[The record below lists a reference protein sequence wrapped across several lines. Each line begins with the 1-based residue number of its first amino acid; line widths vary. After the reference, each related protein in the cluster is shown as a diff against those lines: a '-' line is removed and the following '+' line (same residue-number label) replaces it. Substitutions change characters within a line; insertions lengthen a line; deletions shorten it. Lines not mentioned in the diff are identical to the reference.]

1 MGVYITN
8 TKTHENL
15 AKYTQNQNVFWWKG
29 FLHKILKN
37 FKHKHANTNRKV
49 LSKIRKF
56 KKLIPF
62 QVSFSILG
70 ANNYYRELN
79 EQDYDTMLDDGPR
92 GERKKKV
99 EKQTLIDFLCR
110 RSGKAPKGLQ
120 TESGLHSEPR
130 QSILPNHLSNSSS
143 PKGEIWS
150 VHARNWGV
158 IWQGKKNQ
166 MTTFF
171 KSNLKGEVN
180 LV

>member
-1 MGVYITN
+1 MIT
-8 TKTHENL
+8 
-15 AKYTQNQNVFWWKG
+15 
-29 FLHKILKN
+29 
-37 FKHKHANTNRKV
+37 FK
-49 LSKIRKF
+49 
-56 KKLIPF
+56 
-62 QVSFSILG
+62 VSSSILG

-150 VHARNWGV
+150 VHARN
-158 IWQGKKNQ
+158 
-166 MTTFF
+166 
-171 KSNLKGEVN
+171 
-180 LV
+180 